1 MQYCQAS
8 KCDYQFEV
16 YKKDNLVPDQKSIV
30 MGILKITSSSSHK
43 LKIWIR
49 YVVINNCFIS
59 IIVSFLNDLWSSM
72 LFFPGSLDVGLLD

>member
-8 KCDYQFEV
+8 KCDYQFKV
-16 YKKDNLVPDQKSIV
+16 YKKDNLVPDQNGTRIV

-72 LFFPGSLDVGLLD
+72 LFFPGS

>member
-1 MQYCQAS
+1 MQYCQVS